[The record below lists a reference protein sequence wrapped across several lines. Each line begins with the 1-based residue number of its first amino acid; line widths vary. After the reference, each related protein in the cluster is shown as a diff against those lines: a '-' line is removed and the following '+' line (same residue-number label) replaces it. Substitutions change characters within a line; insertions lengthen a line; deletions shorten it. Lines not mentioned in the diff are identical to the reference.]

1 VGIFVF
7 AFVYRLVMLLG
18 QTFPPGAD
26 IGCHASVINSITQGG
41 HTNFLQ
47 NFYQMGGE
55 LGLAFPGFHIVAA
68 QVILFTGLSSYVAQ
82 ALVAALFSAFI
93 VLAVFL
99 VTRVVW
105 SAQTAFIVALLVTF
119 SSLDVEILCWGGYP
133 NAVVLFLMPVM
144 FYLFLRRDKLSRGA
158 FYVSASL
165 VAAAIFLTHSLSAAV
180 FSGIVILALGCVLV
194 FPRLFDRSRKFSL
207 SLALPLVVGLVLVSP
222 FLVSAI
228 PVYLSESTV
237 LVGSIDI
244 AQVLILERTIPIWAV
259 LTLFVGVGA
268 YFWFSKKIKHR
279 FFVFSVFLLAMWL
292 LVPLLLT
299 QSYRTGLYLDGLRFP
314 YFFIHPVLIL
324 FALIIDSI
332 SKYPFRVNICN
343 ICRNKKKWLFC
354 KLDRKIPLNTEQR
367 RKGCS
372 VFLILILLGLMFG
385 AFILRFPWDVRHQ
398 EFYQVMDAEGYQAI
412 RWAKQNTSADAVF
425 VSDMSYGWWMA
436 GFGQRPTISS
446 IDLQAIS
453 IMGEVNMARNVSY
466 LLNTNYVLDN
476 GYVQVREDGGYL
488 GRHNPLFLV
497 NLKETIEPYEFFA
510 FNSSQITLHY
520 EHNEKGTQVVN
531 VSDLPVVDMGLAYAD
546 PDSSPAIVVNRANSE
561 VSFLEI
567 VTLTPVSQF
576 ANLTLSAQSLN
587 PNITLDR
594 LELVVDSPG
603 TLLQQT
609 TNETV
614 AVLDLE
620 ANICG
625 QLIFAHSTP
634 TVTSRYLQDRGTT
647 QLSYAMQDM
656 SGVEVQILVGMFS
669 AANIDLQNLTGMESL
684 EQILRTNLQT
694 PAGVPELAMTIFDYR
709 VALQQYN
716 VSYVVNRNFE
726 LNPKYANDPVFSSV
740 FINNKVAIFK
750 VETNT
755 HN

>member
-1 VGIFVF
+1 MAGIFVF

-18 QTFPPGAD
+18 QTFPPGSD

-55 LGLAFPGFHIVAA
+55 LGLAFPGFHIAAA
-68 QVILFTGLSSYVAQ
+68 QVILFTGLPSYVAQ

-105 SAQTAFIVALLVTF
+105 GEQPAFIVALLVTF
-119 SSLDVEILCWGGYP
+119 SSLDIEILCWGGYP

-144 FYLFLRRDKLSRGA
+144 FYLFLTKDKLSRGV
-158 FYVSASL
+158 FYVSASIL
-165 VAAAIFLTHSLSAAV
+165 AAAIFLTHSLSAAV
-180 FSGIVILALGCVLV
+180 FSGIVILTLGCVLV
-194 FPRLFDRSRKFSL
+194 FPRVFDRSKKFML
-207 SLALPLVVGLVLVSP
+207 SLTLPLVVGLVLVSP

-237 LVGSIDI
+237 LVGSTDI
-244 AQVLILERTIPIWAV
+244 AQVLILERTVPIWVV
-259 LTLFVGVGA
+259 LALFVGVGT
-268 YFWFSKKIKHR
+268 YFWFSKKIKQR
-279 FFVFSVFLLAMWL
+279 FFIFPVFLLVMWL
-292 LVPLLLT
+292 FMPLLLT
-299 QSYRTGLYLDGLRFP
+299 QSYRVGLYLDGLRFP
-314 YFFIHPVLIL
+314 YFLIHPVLIL

-332 SKYPFRVNICN
+332 SKYPFRIN
-343 ICRNKKKWLFC
+343 ICRNWKRWSFYNLG
-354 KLDRKIPLNTEQR
+354 RKIPLNAEDR
-367 RKGCS
+367 RKCCS
-372 VFLILILLGLMFG
+372 VFLILVLIGLMFG
-385 AFILRFPWDVRHQ
+385 GFILRFPWDVRHQ
-398 EFYQVMDAEGYQAI
+398 EFYQVMDEEGYQAI
-412 RWAKQNTSADAVF
+412 KWAKQTTPTDAVF

-453 IMGEVNMARNVSY
+453 LIEEVNMARNVSY
-466 LLNTNYVLDN
+466 LLDTNFVLDN

-520 EHNEKGTQVVN
+520 EHTEKGTQIVN
-531 VSDLPVVDMGLAYAD
+531 VADLPVVDMELTYVNTH
-546 PDSSPAIVVNRANSE
+546 SPAIVVNRANSE
-561 VSFLEI
+561 ISFLEI
-567 VTLTPVSQF
+567 VTLTPASQF

-587 PNITLDR
+587 PNIALDR
-594 LELVVDSPG
+594 LEVIVDSPG
-603 TLLQQT
+603 TPLQQT

-620 ANICG
+620 TNICG
-625 QLIFAHSTP
+625 QLIFAHSIP
-634 TVTSRYLQDRGTT
+634 TTITSLCLQNPCTT
-647 QLSYAMQDM
+647 QLTYTVQDTL
-656 SGVEVQILVGMFS
+656 GVEVQILVGMFS
-669 AANIDLQNLTGMESL
+669 ATTSDLQNQMGGGSL
-684 EQILRTNLQT
+684 EQLLRTNLQT
-694 PAGVPELAMTIFDYR
+694 PTGVPELAMTIFDYR
-709 VALQQYN
+709 VALQQYK

-726 LNPKYANDPVFSSV
+726 LNPKYANDPAFSSA

-755 HN
+755 YN